1 MSHSCAAAKAMLHS
15 LVLLCHTA
23 AHALVRAA
31 APATEAMDAM
41 PPPLSLLIGTA
52 ESRAHSAPAGAGGC
66 EAHSSACSGRLGA
79 WDLDVRRQCAERA
92 AAERGSPAEV
102 RAAGQRLETTLECA
116 VRHAETRSTAPR
128 CAESHAVLVSGALRR
143 R

>member
-1 MSHSCAAAKAMLHS
+1 MSHSCAATKAMLHS

-52 ESRAHSAPAGAGGC
+52 ESRAHSSPAGAGGC

-92 AAERGSPAEV
+92 AAARGSAAEV
-102 RAAGQRLETTLECA
+102 RAAGQRTLRDNPRMRRAACDAATRAGLETPIDSA
-116 VRHAETRSTAPR
+116 
-128 CAESHAVLVSGALRR
+128 ALR
-143 R
+143 